1 MRFLLDMPISPRLAA
16 WLEERGH
23 DAVHASTRGMERAS
37 DFELMRI
44 AHGEERIVVTAD
56 TDFPRLLALSGAA
69 MPGVI
74 LFRGG
79 NYSFPEMAR
88 LLTMAL
94 ESVPETVLQR
104 SICSVGRKG
113 LRHRFLPLP

>member
-1 MRFLLDMPISPRLAA
+1 MRFLLDMPVSPRLVA
-16 WLEERGH
+16 WLEQRGH
-23 DAVHASTRGMERAS
+23 EAVHASTRGLERSS
-37 DFELMRI
+37 DSELLTV
-44 AHGEERIVVTAD
+44 ALDEQRIVVTAD

-79 NYSFPEMAR
+79 NYGFPEMAR

-94 ESVPETVLQR
+94 ESVPEAVLQR
-104 SICSVGRKG
+104 SICTVGRKG
-113 LRHRFLPLP
+113 LRYRFLPLR